1 MAKMNLMT
9 AALVAA
15 VSTVGCGADSQAEAA
30 KVETAVVAAEA
41 AAEKALAK
49 DPNEVVKKIQQRL
62 GCFGAMIADV
72 NDLKRSRVVGI
83 TEPVNGEI
91 ARKLLIDNPFGNASQ
106 KTPICIIKHYR
117 QYQEKQQG

>member
-41 AAEKALAK
+41 AAEKAPAK
-49 DPNEVVKKIQQRL
+49 DPT
-62 GCFGAMIADV
+62 
-72 NDLKRSRVVGI
+72 RSRFPS
-83 TEPVNGEI
+83 T
-91 ARKLLIDNPFGNASQ
+91 AR
-106 KTPICIIKHYR
+106 R
-117 QYQEKQQG
+117 